1 MSLNSVYDVDSFGS
15 QLVYIDLYGEHGG
28 IGQTVWLIDLAT
40 GERRPLNKVQQGVDT
55 LGPRIDGNDVV
66 WSANHTRNDG
76 AVTWQVVHYD
86 LSSGTTSVVADGVNS
101 RKEDGSPSVPLTAVQ
116 GGQIAYT
123 VESATADWPY
133 GWKIV
138 VRSLADGAVVREIQT
153 RYSVWYMVIDN
164 GNVLYSEVPPEENG
178 GGAGGLM
185 LSTVDHPEPVQ
196 VADNGSDMSIDGT
209 RIVWSGVDDLV
220 VNAPVV
226 NEAVY
231 TATLDDLNPVRLS
244 QPVQGYGGRFPA
256 AGDGLVTWS
265 EPDTAWDDLFVW
277 DSRTNQTYQIAG
289 QHDTLSHRY
298 GTYLCN
304 IGGGWLT
311 WSVSLTT
318 DTQLLAEF
326 DGIKTEDLRAAELA
340 SHLP

>member
-1 MSLNSVYDVDSFGS
+1 MLLNSVYDVDSFGS
-15 QLVYIDLYGEHGG
+15 QLVYIDLYGQHGG
-28 IGQTVWLIDLAT
+28 IGQTVWLINLAT

-86 LSSGTTSVVADGVNS
+86 LSSGTTSVVADGVN
-101 RKEDGSPSVPLTAVQ
+101 RRREDGSPSVPLTAVQ

-304 IGGGWLT
+304 IG
-311 WSVSLTT
+311 
-318 DTQLLAEF
+318 
-326 DGIKTEDLRAAELA
+326 
-340 SHLP
+340 